1 MQKIALVTGAFQGI
15 GLATSEL
22 LMEQG
27 FHVIMADI
35 QSCASL
41 ANDFRQKGYLAS
53 HLKIDLAMSSMFPAI
68 ANKIEEQFGR
78 LDVLVNNA
86 SILVDFGLHP
96 SLIDEDTYRRVIE
109 VNQIGPFLLTRALTP
124 LLKKSDNARI
134 VNVSSQAAQLSQLSD
149 MASPIKN
156 DICAA
161 YQSSKIGVNAN
172 TVLFAKEL
180 EPYGIK
186 VNSYCP
192 GWVDSGMNLDE
203 LPDYGDNIK
212 LKSPKEGADTAIW
225 LATLDENGPTAGF
238 FSERNRI
245 RW

>member
-27 FHVIMADI
+27 IHVIMADI

-149 MASPIKN
+149 MASPIKD

-192 GWVDSGMNLDE
+192 GWVDSGMNLEE

-225 LATLDENGPTAGF
+225 LATLEEDGPTAGF
-238 FSERNRI
+238 FTEREAI
-245 RW
+245 SW

>member
-35 QSCASL
+35 QSCAAL
-41 ANDFRQKGYLAS
+41 ANDFRHKGYLAS

-149 MASPIKN
+149 MASPIKD

-238 FSERNRI
+238 FSERSRI